1 MKEQRPFKRN
11 GRTQIHPL
19 SVHFYLQ
26 QYRLPPRSEQERIL
40 DLFHQKNSALKECES
55 NSSNRIVMRKLNT
68 QVAIEIQKNERSVGI
83 AFNKAIQIDV
93 WNENGEFLYTW
104 SPEIDTVYNIYVD
117 YMLKIPARLYIKTN
131 EGTSFVL
138 DATCVRIA
146 YDME

>member
-11 GRTQIHPL
+11 GRTQIQPL

-26 QYRLPPRSEQERIL
+26 QYRLPPRSEQERKL
-40 DLFHQKNSALKECES
+40 DLFHQRNVAQRELESDSA
-55 NSSNRIVMRKLNT
+55 NRIVMRKLNT

-138 DATCVRIA
+138 DATCIRIA